1 MKKNSLRLLLLASAS
16 MILTTGTL
24 VDRAGAAEAV
34 KFDADDIGGTVTSA
48 KGPEA
53 GVWVI
58 AETADFGTKLTKIVV
73 TDDQGRF
80 VLPDVP
86 KGKYKVW
93 VRGYGLTDS
102 KPVEAAPGATLAL
115 KATVAASAKEAAEIY
130 PASYWISLIKTPG
143 EGDFPGT
150 GPQGNGISPS
160 FKTQQDW
167 IGHFKENCHFC
178 HQLGTKVTREVADI
192 GNSVEAWDQRVQKSR
207 SPDDPFLEGVPGV
220 KPRAKDFGATMSNSM
235 TRYGRQRGLA
245 MFADWSDRIGK
256 GEVPEAPP
264 RPTGVERNIVVS
276 IYDIG
281 NGRFL
286 HDSSTTDKRNPTV
299 NGGGPVYAVQQLSG
313 MVVALDPKT
322 GKQTETKLMS
332 SKGEWATGANDHT
345 STMDEKGRYW
355 MAVMGPD
362 GQNPDFCTDGTKS
375 AYAKLFPRESKYGR
389 VVGLFNPKSGK
400 NEMIPVCF
408 GSHHLNFNNSD
419 RLYFSGDSE
428 VVGWV
433 DTKKW
438 DETHDAAKAVGWCPL
453 VLDTNGDGKMT
464 TDKAQWNEDLNP
476 NAFSGEGALEGVA
489 GAKSSGA
496 KGFDPKKDTRIA
508 GFNYANGVS
517 PKDQSYWVAKFTPT
531 VPSGIIRFEPGTS
544 PPETCKTEYYEAP
557 KVNGKYLAFNARGV
571 DVDADGVAWV
581 AFGTG
586 ALGKFDR
593 SKCKVLNG
601 PTATG
606 QQCPEGWEIIDTPSP
621 KMKGTNIGSD
631 WFYQTFV
638 DHHNVF
644 GLGAETPI
652 LSGSESDE
660 LLAYLPKEKK
670 FVHLRVPYPLGF
682 YPRGLDA
689 RIDDEKAGW
698 KGRGLWSTNNV
709 LPIWHQESGE
719 GSSETLVHFQLR
731 PDTLAH

>member
-1 MKKNSLRLLLLASAS
+1 MNMRLASALLGS
-16 MILTTGTL
+16 TFLLATG
-24 VDRAGAAEAV
+24 AYAAAAAPKV
-34 KFDADDIGGTVTSA
+34 DADDIGGTVASA

-58 AETADFGTKLTKIVV
+58 AETSDLATKYTKIVV

-102 KPVEAAPGATLAL
+102 KPVDAVPGATLSL
-115 KATVAASAKEAAEIY
+115 KATVAASAKEAAEVY
-130 PASYWISLIKTPG
+130 PASYWISLIKVPP

-150 GPQGNGISPS
+150 GPQGNGINPT
-160 FKTQQDW
+160 FKNQQDW

-192 GNSVEAWDQRVQKSR
+192 GNTVEAWDQRIQKGR
-207 SPDDPFLEGVPGV
+207 SPDDPFLEGVPNT
-220 KPRAKDFGATMSNSM
+220 KPRGKEFGSTMNNYM
-235 TRYGRQRGLA
+235 TMFGRQRGLG
-245 MFADWSDRIGK
+245 MFADWTDRIAK
-256 GEVPEAPP
+256 GEAPPAPP
-264 RPTGVERNIVVS
+264 RPTGVERNIVVNMW
-276 IYDIG
+276 DIG

-299 NGGGPVYAVQQLSG
+299 GGGGPVYAVQQLSG

-322 GKQTETKLMS
+322 GKQEEFKLTNL
-332 SKGEWATGANDHT
+332 KGEWAVGSNDHT
-345 STMDEKGRYW
+345 STIDADGRYW
-355 MAVMGPD
+355 MSTMGPD
-362 GQNPDFCTDGTKS
+362 GANHDFCTDGSKS
-375 AYAKLFPRESKYGR
+375 AYAKLFPRESKYGKT
-389 VVGLFNPKSGK
+389 VGVFNPKTKS

-408 GSHHLNFNNSD
+408 GSHHLNFDNKD
-419 RLYFSGDSE
+419 RLYFSGDTE
-428 VVGWV
+428 VVGWLDV
-433 DTKKW
+433 NVWDKTK
-438 DETHDAAKAVGWCPL
+438 DASKAAGWCPL
-453 VLDTNGDGKMT
+453 VLDTNGDGKVTM
-464 TDKAQWNEDLNP
+464 DRKQWNEDLRGS
-476 NAFSGEGALEGVA
+476 FGGEGQLEGA
-489 GAKSSGA
+489 EEAKSAGGA

-517 PKDQSYWVAKFTPT
+517 PKDQSYWVAKYTPT
-531 VPSGIIRFEPGTS
+531 VPSGIIRFEPGTN

-601 PTATG
+601 PTALG
-606 QQCPEGWEIIDTPSP
+606 QQCPEGWEIIETPSP
-621 KMKGTNIGSD
+621 KLAGTNIGAD

-638 DHHNVF
+638 DHHDF
-644 GLGAETPI
+644 LGLGKEIPVLA
-652 LSGSESDE
+652 GSESDE

-682 YPRGLDA
+682 YPRGLDG
-689 RIDDEKAGW
+689 RIDDVKTGW
-698 KGRGLWSTNNV
+698 KGRGLWATNNV
-709 LPIWHQESGE
+709 LPIWHQETGE
-719 GSSETLVHFQLR
+719 GSSEFMVQIQMR
-731 PDTLAH
+731 PDPLAK